1 MATAARF
8 RDTRLQDEALASVL
22 DEVKQR
28 LSVESVLT
36 SAGIRLHRM
45 GRQRLRA
52 LCPFHQDR
60 DPSLVVYA
68 DDARWHCFGC
78 GAHGDVVDLVRM
90 LEGHDSFADALRSA
104 ARQAGVQ
111 FPDKQV
117 PRKPDHRDLFDTAAE
132 LYAGVLPPAALDY
145 LSRRGFPKEFVRL
158 KRIGYAPE
166 KPRGFLASHLKARGL
181 DLRQAEAAGLVVRS
195 TQNSVRDALAAAG
208 GGYIVFPVTKGGRA
222 VDLQGR
228 AFPEAPGK
236 PKYMNLPGERHYLYG
251 EDNLAGPWALLCEGI
266 PDAMSAELAGL
277 PAAAVFGTN
286 GFKDSWVHKFRRCSR
301 VYVCFDRDALHRA
314 AEVACLFGTRGR
326 VVTIPA
332 AFGDHGDLNDVL
344 VAADNPAMFASTVR
358 KLMDHAPTGYE
369 VRIDALQYSDPH
381 ELYEQASSLLAEIQ
395 RLNPISR
402 GLLLR
407 KLADRTGLPLDLV
420 SDAAREA
427 AAHEAE
433 VRRAA
438 DAAPPQP
445 GR

>member
-1 MATAARF
+1 MATAVRS
-8 RDTRLQDEALASVL
+8 RNTGLQDPSLASVL
-22 DEVKQR
+22 EEVKRR
-28 LSVESVLT
+28 LTVESVLAA
-36 SAGIRLHRM
+36 AGIRLHRM
-45 GRQRLRA
+45 GHRRLRA

-68 DDARWHCFGC
+68 DDGRWHCFGC
-78 GAHGDVVDLVRM
+78 GAHGDVVDLVRL
-90 LEGHDSFADALRSA
+90 LEGHDSFPDALRSA

-111 FPDKQV
+111 FPEKQV
-117 PRKPDHRDLFDTAAE
+117 PRKPDYQDLFDTAAE
-132 LYAGVLPPAALDY
+132 LYAGVLPPAVLDY

-166 KPRGFLASHLKARGL
+166 RPRGFLASHLKSRGL
-181 DLRQAEAAGLVVRS
+181 DLKQAEAVGLVVRS

-208 GGYIVFPVTKGGRA
+208 GGYIVFPVTKGGRV

-228 AFPEAPGK
+228 AFPEGPGK
-236 PKYMNLPGERHYLYG
+236 PKYMNLPGERHHLYG
-251 EDNLAGPWALLCEGI
+251 EDNLIGPWALLCEGI

-286 GFKDSWVHKFRRCSR
+286 GFKDPWIQKFRRCRR

-326 VVTIPA
+326 VVEIPDT
-332 AFGDHGDLNDVL
+332 FGPHGDLNDVL
-344 VAADNPAMFASTVR
+344 VAADNPAMFASALR
-358 KLMDHAPTGYE
+358 SLMDRAPTGYE
-369 VRIDALQYSDPH
+369 VRIDALQCPEPH
-381 ELYEQASSLLAEIQ
+381 ELYEQAAPLLAEIH

-420 SDAAREA
+420 SEAAREA

-433 VRRAA
+433 MHRAA

-445 GR
+445 HR